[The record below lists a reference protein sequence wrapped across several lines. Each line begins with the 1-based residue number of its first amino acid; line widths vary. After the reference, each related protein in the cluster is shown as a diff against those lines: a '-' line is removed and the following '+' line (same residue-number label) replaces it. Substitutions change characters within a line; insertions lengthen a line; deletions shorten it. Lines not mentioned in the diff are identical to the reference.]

1 MRSSPEPEHSGW
13 NYTFF
18 RPKPLL
24 YTVPIIFALGNV
36 LILIFAGKTHKQG
49 KIPRWWWP
57 VVISIILFISAL
69 YWVGM
74 RILMMKTTAISSDSY
89 DQKTVGDLI
98 GLSVRVEYKG
108 NTDIS
113 PTIAE
118 DIDETLAAKVDGSR
132 RRVVVETSGWLAS
145 IGKSVD
151 NIRKLVGRYLF

>member
-1 MRSSPEPEHSGW
+1 
-13 NYTFF
+13 
-18 RPKPLL
+18 L
-24 YTVPIIFALGNV
+24 YTVPIVFALGNV
-36 LILIFAGKTHKQG
+36 LILVFAGKTHKPG

-57 VVISIILFISAL
+57 VVTFIILFMSAL

-74 RILMMKTTAISSDSY
+74 RILMMKTTVINSDSH

-108 NTDIS
+108 DIDIS
-113 PTIAE
+113 PTIAK

-151 NIRKLVGRYLF
+151 NFRNLVGRYLF